1 MSVVEIMQFC
11 IVPKITVAFSFPFVY
26 NVPIRVSSPN
36 WKVPLPERSKINN
49 VHR

>member
-1 MSVVEIMQFC
+1 MSAVEIMQFC
-11 IVPKITVAFSFPFVY
+11 NLPKINIAFSFPFVY